1 MKEKSSSR
9 VLGVDMQDPNSTYGI
24 TEVMKNIM
32 EYVPEVSD
40 CGRVHKKTVIF
51 GTSEYRVQSTEYRV
65 QSTEY
70 RVQSTEYRVQSTEFD
85 ILTRRPRFRGDSEEG
100 HLCKDWREVQEGKT
114 QLSGDSA
121 SGVARPES

>member
-1 MKEKSSSR
+1 MVELLGGVSVRNWAYPVKFFFGKQNMLSPFKDKSLFKATTCGINIYSRTPSVTHANHMKQKSSSR
-9 VLGVDMQDPNSTYGI
+9 VLKVDMQDPNSTHGI

-70 RVQSTEYRVQSTEFD
+70 RV
-85 ILTRRPRFRGDSEEG
+85 
-100 HLCKDWREVQEGKT
+100 
-114 QLSGDSA
+114 
-121 SGVARPES
+121 